1 MKMNMFGFDPSEYR
15 EEFVERGWV
24 HVPGGAD
31 EGFLELLRT
40 ECRSRAKAR
49 PDHLER
55 EALHGT
61 GIRGAKNQYL
71 YEPPSGVDLRSE
83 LQRLATGMCGLDGRG
98 FAVSERHIKWY
109 DADAEP
115 EPSAHKDR
123 LSSQI
128 SIGIAIEVP
137 VGSTLVLYPFTDV
150 GVNPFLTAELRDSLD
165 ASGQPDVI
173 LRDAPVV
180 EIEDRPGDVVIFPG
194 SAWWHRRRRSAGTV
208 NLYLKCNDFD
218 CDPLGE
224 DTLSIDRLQQTV
236 EWLVGGDAD
245 QLGTVVPVP
254 ARQLEWVGVLRGRD
268 GVDRAFAKLWDRAPV
283 RLSPTEHALLQ
294 ALDPRLSWRE
304 MAARNQAHPLA
315 DDLLRL
321 ASRGLVD
328 LVPEQ

>member
-1 MKMNMFGFDPSEYR
+1 MDVFGFDPAKYR
-15 EEFVERGWV
+15 EEFVVRGWV

-31 EGFLELLRT
+31 EGFLELLRE
-40 ECRSRAKAR
+40 ECLSSAKAS
-49 PDHLER
+49 PGHLEKD
-55 EALHGT
+55 ALHGT

-137 VGSTLVLYPFTDV
+137 AGSTLVLYPSTDV
-150 GVNPFLTAELRDSLD
+150 GVNPFLTADLKDSL
-165 ASGQPDVI
+165 AAREQPDVI
-173 LRDAPVV
+173 LRDAPFV

-194 SAWWHRRRRSAGTV
+194 SAWWHRRRRSAGTI

-224 DTLSIDRLQQTV
+224 DPLSVVRALQTV
-236 EWLVGGDAD
+236 EQLDLGDAD
-245 QLGTVVPVP
+245 LLGAVVPVP
-254 ARQLEWVGVLRGRD
+254 ARRLEWVGVLRGRD

-283 RLSPTEHALLQ
+283 RLNSTEHALLQ
-294 ALDPRLSWRE
+294 ALDTRLPWRE
-304 MAARNQAHPLA
+304 IAADYEADLLA
-315 DDLLRL
+315 ADLLRL
-321 ASRGLVD
+321 ASLGFVD
-328 LVPEQ
+328 LVPEPQ